1 MCVRATI
8 FCSFHDFPEGPDW
21 WDTQH
26 YKLILSQLR

>member
-1 MCVRATI
+1 MCVCAAI

-21 WDTQH
+21 WDTEH